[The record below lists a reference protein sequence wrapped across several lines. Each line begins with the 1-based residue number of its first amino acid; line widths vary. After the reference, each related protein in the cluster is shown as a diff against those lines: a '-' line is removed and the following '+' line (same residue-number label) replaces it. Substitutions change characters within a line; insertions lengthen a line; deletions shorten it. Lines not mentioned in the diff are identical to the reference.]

1 MQMMRIKTAGP
12 ARHASRAWLAVAVAS
27 MLGLTACGGGSSAGS
42 ASADDDG
49 KLVMRSTGPTFT
61 DLPTTVILAQD
72 YFSEVGLDVDFEF
85 LTASNAATATQ
96 GLIAG
101 EMDIASGG
109 AGSLYSAYA
118 AGMKDLVSIGSVN
131 PGMTFGVAVN
141 NEAAEQMAEA
151 GVTPDSPIE
160 ERVQA
165 LKGMSIASSPEG
177 STGQKYLKIILGQ
190 NGLDPNSDVKIVPN
204 ADNAAQV
211 AAARQGRVDG
221 FANSFP
227 NTNLPSADGWGV
239 LWLNHATDLPQILP
253 LAAHEVYTSREW
265 LEDNPEDA
273 EKLMRAYWLA
283 MQDLQNPTDE
293 LKEKIRAL
301 DGFKDLNPD
310 AFDEGWELS
319 VPVYQDATPVPTEEM
334 FQNQVDLVNFEN
346 DTPIDF
352 SFDDIYD
359 VGAAEAAQP

>member
-1 MQMMRIKTAGP
+1 MQKLRFKTTGGVRRAP
-12 ARHASRAWLAVAVAS
+12 RAWLAVVTAS
-27 MLGLTACGGGSSAGS
+27 ALALTACGGGSAGS
-42 ASADDDG
+42 AGEGDDG
-49 KLVMRSTGPTFT
+49 ELVMRSTGPTFT
-61 DLPTTVILAQD
+61 DLPTAVILAED
-72 YFSEVGLDVDFEF
+72 YFTEVGLDVDFEF

-109 AGSLYSAYA
+109 AGSLYSAYS
-118 AGMKDLVSIGSVN
+118 AGMTDLVSIGSVN

-141 NEAAEQMAEA
+141 NEAAEQMAED
-151 GVTPDSPIE
+151 GITPESPIE
-160 ERVQA
+160 DRVEA
-165 LKGMSIASSPEG
+165 LRGMTLASSPEG
-177 STGQKYLKIILGQ
+177 STGQKYLKIILSEYGI
-190 NGLDPNSDVKIVPN
+190 DPNSDVKIVPN

-239 LWLNHATDLPQILP
+239 LWLNHAIDLPQILP
-253 LAAHEVYTSREW
+253 LAAHEVYTSRKW

-273 EKLMRAYWLA
+273 EKLMKAYWLA
-283 MQDLQNPTDE
+283 MEALQDPTDE
-293 LKEKIRAL
+293 LKEKVRSLA
-301 DGFKDLNPD
+301 GFKDLNPT

-319 VPVYQDATPVPTEEM
+319 VPVYEGATPVATEEM

-346 DTPIDF
+346 DTPIDIA
-352 SFDDIYD
+352 FDDIYD
-359 VGAAEAAQP
+359 LGPAEAAKS